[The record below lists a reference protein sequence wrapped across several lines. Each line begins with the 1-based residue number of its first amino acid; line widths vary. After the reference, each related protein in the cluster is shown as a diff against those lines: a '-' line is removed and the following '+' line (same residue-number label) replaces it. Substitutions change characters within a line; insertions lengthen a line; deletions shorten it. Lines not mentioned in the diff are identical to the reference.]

1 MVSSAESRC
10 DNEWTFRAKSM
21 EEKMTSTALLFF
33 FESANTKTAHL
44 VPPSS

>member
-21 EEKMTSTALLFF
+21 EEKDDFNSVAILL
-33 FESANTKTAHL
+33 
-44 VPPSS
+44 